1 LPVLDATGA
10 KHNIEISERIL
21 MLPTIPLSSGLPKPM
36 SSLWVNPHQ
45 IVRMDWLSRA
55 AALPGKSLAV
65 ALALLHLAN
74 RHKNATVVLSRRDL
88 CRFSISPDAG
98 IDSLTRL
105 AHAGL
110 ILANRRRGRPPKV
123 TLLDSKGQVMV
134 LWLDNV

>member
-1 LPVLDATGA
+1 
-10 KHNIEISERIL
+10 
-21 MLPTIPLSSGLPKPM
+21 MLPTIPLSSGLSKPM
-36 SSLWVNPHQ
+36 PSLWVNPHQ

-65 ALALLHLAN
+65 ALALLHLVN
-74 RHKNATVVLSRRDL
+74 RHKNSTVVLSRRDL
-88 CRFSISPDAG
+88 YRFSISPDAG

-105 AHAGL
+105 AYAGL